1 MNRITAEP
9 ARLVL
14 ELELRRLDD
23 LQSGIYVDAVEGDP
37 VSIRLYLDIRDRR
50 AKLLGLYPKE
60 PQVHL
65 NVPVADQPELMR
77 IEFVLTDKP
86 PEPVDVTPPSPYE
99 GQPADLSKPAIEKPL
114 PRERTRSVPCGTRH
128 RSRRAG

>member
-1 MNRITAEP
+1 M
-9 ARLVL
+9 

-23 LQSGIYVDAVEGDP
+23 LQSGIYVNALEGDP
-37 VSIRLYLDIRDRR
+37 VSIRLYLDISDRR

-77 IEFVLTDKP
+77 IEFVIPDKP
-86 PEPVDVTPPSPYE
+86 LEPVDVTPPSPYR
-99 GQPADLSKPAIEKPL
+99 GFPDPYG
-114 PRERTRSVPCGTRH
+114 RG
-128 RSRRAG
+128 AGRCLTPGKG